1 MQQSFMAEKALG
13 YQQLTV
19 DATTSQALTIPAGTT
34 LILISPE
41 AQAIRYRDD
50 GTNPTATVGYPT
62 PVGAELRYSG
72 QNKPAIKIIGQVAS
86 AIVNVMYYGNP

>member
-13 YQQLTV
+13 YQQLTI

-41 AQAIRYRDD
+41 TQAARYRDD
-50 GTNPTATVGYPT
+50 GTNPTAALGYPI
-62 PVGAELRYSG
+62 PVGAELRYTG
-72 QNKPAIKIIGQVAS
+72 QNKAAIKIIGQVAS
-86 AIVNVMYYGNP
+86 TIVNAMYYGNP